1 MDQQR
6 GLRVTARFVDLP
18 PELKEGRGSGRGS
31 ERRPRE
37 VLKVGHC
44 SRLSRL
50 AVLEIETADDVIIRV
65 RVLRDQTYLIYI
77 VSSHSVARPILT
89 GLTLKMKEDQF
100 SFKNPT
106 PLVFFIH
113 TSIY

>member
-6 GLRVTARFVDLP
+6 SLWVTARFVDLP

-37 VLKVGHC
+37 VLKVGHR
-44 SRLSRL
+44 SRLSRLKRRVELEQGNGNGTTDL

-65 RVLRDQTYLIYI
+65 RVLRDQTYLGSK
-77 VSSHSVARPILT
+77 VR
-89 GLTLKMKEDQF
+89 
-100 SFKNPT
+100 N
-106 PLVFFIH
+106 
-113 TSIY
+113 

>member
-1 MDQQR
+1 
-6 GLRVTARFVDLP
+6 V
-18 PELKEGRGSGRGS
+18 ELEQGNGNWTTD
-31 ERRPRE
+31 
-37 VLKVGHC
+37 
-44 SRLSRL
+44 L